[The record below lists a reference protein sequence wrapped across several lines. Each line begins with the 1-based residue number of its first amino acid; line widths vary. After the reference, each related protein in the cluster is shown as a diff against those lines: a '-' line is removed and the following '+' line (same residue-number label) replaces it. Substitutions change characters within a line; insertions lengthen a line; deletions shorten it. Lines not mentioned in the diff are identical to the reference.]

1 MGNINSTVN
10 PNQKLK
16 MLYLY
21 KIFNERTDELH
32 PVTVNDLTQ
41 LLHEYGVSAERKA
54 LYDDIENLQ
63 RFGMDIITIKGRA
76 NSYYLGSRE
85 FELPELKLLADA
97 VCSAK
102 FLTAKKSNSLLKK
115 IESLASIHEGKEIQR
130 QVFVIDRVKSM
141 NERIYINVDTI
152 HRAINEGKQ
161 ISFKY
166 FDYGLDKSQIFRP
179 GLRVASPY
187 ALTWNDE
194 KYYLI
199 AYYLKYK
206 DKMTNFRVDRMVDI
220 TILEDPKIEY
230 PDKFDISDYLNS
242 TFSMFSGDTVDV
254 VLKFDN
260 SLINAVIDRFGKDA
274 YIKSHDEHSF
284 TVRARIKPEAP
295 FYGWL
300 FQFGKKAA
308 VLSPASVKKE
318 YYSML
323 NDVINSL

>member
-1 MGNINSTVN
+1 MSNINSSGN

-41 LLHEYGVSAERKA
+41 ILREYGVSAERKA

-199 AYYLKYK
+199 AYYLKYS

-220 TILEDPKIEY
+220 TILDEPKIEY
-230 PDKFDISDYLNS
+230 PNKFDISDYLNS
-242 TFSMFSGDTVDV
+242 TFSMFSGDTIDV

-260 SLINAVIDRFGKDA
+260 SLINAAIDRFGKDA
-274 YIKSHDEHSF
+274 SIKSHDECSF

-300 FQFGKKAA
+300 FQFGNKVS
-308 VLSPASVKKE
+308 VLSPESVKKE

-323 NDVINSL
+323 NDVINNL